1 MKLSLIPLKTLIPLL
16 FSVFSLLI
24 TSVFVVHDIT
34 QSSRQMH
41 EEYLNNVTQIMSTL
55 QGTINHLLAQ
65 NDLQGAHEIMNQ
77 YATDLSIET
86 LGLLNSNNQV
96 IFSNQLQDID
106 RRAETLL
113 TPQHLR
119 MVANAIKH
127 QTGIIEFDSTDSYVL
142 AAAEVTLDNQA
153 GTLRPNRTGVLYLS
167 YDLSRIMAAKRS
179 RLYNDMRISLLTI
192 VLLTAVLWYIFHLIL
207 SRRVE
212 SLLASTRAL
221 ARGDLS
227 HRVCLTGRDELSEI
241 ARALNHMAIQLE
253 HDRHSLETSQ
263 KRLRTIL
270 DNVIDG
276 IVTISPN
283 GIIQDFNPA
292 AEHIFGQT
300 RANVIGHNIKML
312 MPEPFHSAHDGYLQ
326 NYLESGQ
333 RKIIGFLR
341 EVEGQRADGSTFPLE
356 LWVTEI
362 WLDHERLFIGMVRD
376 ISERREVTRLKN
388 EFVANVS
395 HELRT
400 PLTSINGSLKLM
412 RNGVLGEV
420 GEQAKAMLDIAEK
433 NSDRLILLINDLLDI
448 EKIES
453 GNMDFDFTEVDLA
466 TLLQEAIEANR
477 GYADSL
483 SVNYL
488 LHSPLPTA
496 IIQGDQHRLL
506 QVMANLLTN
515 ACKFSSSHATVEL
528 SLQLADNNTA
538 EICVEDHGC
547 GIPDEFHPRIFQKFA
562 QADGSSSRHHGGTGL
577 GLSISKAIVERHGGN
592 IRFESAAKLGTRF
605 YITLPIFNSHAS
617 P

>member
-86 LGLLNSNNQV
+86 LGLLNSSNQV

-142 AAAEVTLDNQA
+142 AAAVVTLDNQA
-153 GTLRPNRTGVLYLS
+153 STLQPNRTGALYLS
-167 YDLSRIMAAKRS
+167 YDLSRVMAAKRS

-263 KRLRTIL
+263 KRLSTIL

-547 GIPDEFHPRIFQKFA
+547 GIPDEFHPRIFQKFS